1 MTLLQDVQFQE
12 GDDHATLIHK
22 LRILQDEVVSL
33 SQRLA
38 QIPAVNEGVLTIAD
52 VTVGDPAAVPA
63 SAISFINVT
72 VNGVPG
78 RLVVVSP

>member
-38 QIPAVNEGVLTIAD
+38 QIPAV
-52 VTVGDPAAVPA
+52 
-63 SAISFINVT
+63 
-72 VNGVPG
+72 PG